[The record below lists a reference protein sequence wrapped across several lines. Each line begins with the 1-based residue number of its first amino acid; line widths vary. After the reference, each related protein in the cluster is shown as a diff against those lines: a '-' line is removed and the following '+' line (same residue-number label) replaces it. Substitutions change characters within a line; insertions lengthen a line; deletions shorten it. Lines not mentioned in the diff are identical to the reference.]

1 MGTCWYGHENP
12 RGSERC
18 ATCGAAVLAGPA
30 WPVEAR
36 QARPPSGTAVLDDWL
51 AGHAVLLGMTDLLLV
66 LVAVV
71 AALALVW

>member
-12 RGSERC
+12 RGSARC
-18 ATCGAAVLAGPA
+18 GTCGAAVLAGPA
-30 WPVEAR
+30 WPAEAR
-36 QARPPSGTAVLDDWL
+36 ATGRGGTAVLDDWL
-51 AGHAVLLGMTDLLLV
+51 AGHAVLLGMTDLVLV